1 MTDRPRTRRTVT
13 EERLPGEEQ
22 PAEDEPRR
30 PVRGRR
36 PADEEPGLA
45 GDETAGE
52 PTANGRR
59 RAQRRP
65 RRQGEPAL
73 TARQAARAAL
83 RQIAELTAKQPEDI
97 TGVELTPDGGWTIC
111 FEVVED
117 HRIPSSADILAT
129 YEATIDTEGE
139 LTGYRRVKRY
149 ARGRGD
155 GGGS

>member
-1 MTDRPRTRRTVT
+1 MTERRRTRRSVT

-30 PVRGRR
+30 PVRRRR
-36 PADEEPGLA
+36 PAEEEPGLA
-45 GDETAGE
+45 QDETAGE
-52 PTANGRR
+52 TAANGRR
-59 RAQRRP
+59 RARR
-65 RRQGEPAL
+65 GHEPAL

-83 RQIAELTAKQPEDI
+83 RQIAELTTKQPEDI
-97 TGVELTPDGGWTIC
+97 TGVELTGDGGWKIC

-139 LTGYRRVKRY
+139 LTGSQRVKRY